1 MMKRLLIW
9 GTSTRAEKALK
20 SFPHEGYDII
30 AFIDNNSERHGQFH
44 GKPVISA
51 EAALQISHDQVVIAS
66 SSHVE
71 ILELAIALG
80 FEKSKIF
87 PAGHI
92 DFLQYA
98 EKIDAQQLEL
108 LSKVPWWYH
117 TFEILP
123 GVITPGVCRY
133 KPELLAHP
141 LLQNLEGKRAL
152 DIGAWDG
159 PYTLEMSRR
168 GASVMAFDIQPP
180 SHSGFDT
187 MRLVNNLKV
196 QHTCESVYNL
206 SPNVHGM
213 FDLVTFFGVYYHL
226 RNPLVAFAS
235 INSVLPI
242 GGLLLVEGAVLE
254 GAPLIDDYW
263 KVHASQLE
271 QMRDLPV
278 AAFVKGEF
286 QGEWS
291 NWWVPTLVCLR
302 HWIESSGF
310 EIVES
315 SLIAR
320 ETRGYCIARK
330 SAEISPEHMVLPSP

>member
-1 MMKRLLIW
+1 MKRLLIW
-9 GTSTRAEKALK
+9 GTGTRAEKALK
-20 SFPHEGYDII
+20 DFPHEGYDIV
-30 AFIDNNSERHGQFH
+30 AFIDNDNERHGQFH
-44 GKPVISA
+44 GKPVVSA
-51 EAALQISHDQVVIAS
+51 EAALHIIHDQVVIAS
-66 SSHVE
+66 SFHAE
-71 ILELAIALG
+71 IAQQAIALG
-80 FEKSKIF
+80 FDKSRIL
-87 PAGHI
+87 PAGHV
-92 DFLQYA
+92 DFLKYA
-98 EKIDAQQLEL
+98 EKITGQQLEL

-123 GVITPGVCRY
+123 GVITPGICRY

-141 LLQNLEGKRAL
+141 LLQNLEGKNAL

-168 GASVMAFDIQPP
+168 GASVMALDIQPP

-187 MRLVNNLKV
+187 MRRVNSINV
-196 QHTCESVYNL
+196 EHTCDSVYNL
-206 SPNVHGM
+206 SPSVHGT
-213 FDLVTFFGVYYHL
+213 FNLVTFFGVYYHL
-226 RNPLVAFAS
+226 RNPLDAFAA
-235 INSVLPI
+235 INAVLPI

-254 GAPLIDDYW
+254 GAPLIDSYW
-263 KVHASQLE
+263 KTHASELE
-271 QMRDLPV
+271 QMRQLPV
-278 AAFVKGEF
+278 AAFVKDEF

-320 ETRGYCIARK
+320 ETRGFCIARK
-330 SAEISPEHMVLPSP
+330 SSELSPEHMILPSFQ